1 MVEVTNVVRGLRSW
15 IDLDV
20 LPKLTGLKKMA
31 LGGYV
36 TLAADNAP
44 TVVTRYM
51 HHPLVEVLGVVGEG
65 EQVDVDKLYSVF
77 LPYFANG
84 ARQSMHIPLVGEL
97 FVDKNDL
104 DKVYAYIREARV

>member
-1 MVEVTNVVRGLRSW
+1 MVEVTNLVKGLRQW
-15 IDLDV
+15 VDLDV

-44 TVVTRYM
+44 AVVSRYL
-51 HHPLVEVLGVVGEG
+51 HHPMVEVLGVVGEG
-65 EQVDVDKLYSVF
+65 EQVDVDKLYNVF

-97 FVDKNDL
+97 YLDKNDL
-104 DKVYAYIREARV
+104 DKVYTYVREVRV

>member
-65 EQVDVDKLYSVF
+65 EQVDVDKLYNVF